1 MRTIPKQASPD
12 AKKIVTNYQKEKAKK
27 YGTTYIEPTQPKW
40 FVSYPFMVAIMVCL
54 QMLNIVYG
62 RKFITFLNFDI
73 NAGSLILLPLLLYI
87 FQTVGECYGW
97 QYSRQIIWCNFVING
112 VATVIFF
119 AFSFLHYSSFNHAGL
134 QNAYVL
140 LIDTMWVSAA
150 VNWVIVFMS
159 DYFVS
164 SFTCA
169 SRSFFNGKFIWFRTI
184 IINLVA
190 DCILLAGNFISMP
203 YNGYSMAE
211 TYHYIFAVFI
221 ARNIVT
227 IGMLPFVRFV
237 VWFIQNKIEG
247 VVVFDYK
254 SDFNPFKFGIN
265 PTDSVQF
272 NATGW
277 EKIDAGK
284 IDLKKLA
291 QAYSED
297 FFADQDKQM
306 EARIEERNKKYGFT
320 KETDNIVS
328 LQINCNNLE

>member
-1 MRTIPKQASPD
+1 MRTPIEQIEPE
-12 AKKIVTNYQKEKAKK
+12 AKEAIEKYQKDKAAK
-27 YGTTYIEPTQPKW
+27 YGQQYIEPTQPKW

-87 FQTVGECYGW
+87 FQIVGECYGW
-97 QYSRQIIWCNFVING
+97 QYSRQIIWCNFVVNG
-112 VATVIFF
+112 LATIIFY

-150 VNWVIVFMS
+150 VNWIIVFMS

-169 SRSFFNGKFIWFRTI
+169 SRSFFNGKFIWLRTI

-203 YNGYSMAE
+203 YNGYSMAQ

-227 IGMLPFVRFV
+227 IAMLPFVRFI
-237 VWFIQNKIEG
+237 VWVIQHKIENT
-247 VVVFDYK
+247 VVFDLTRN
-254 SDFNPFKFGIN
+254 FNPFKFGIN

-272 NATGW
+272 NADGW
-277 EKIDAGK
+277 EKIDSSKVDVKKMADYYSNG
-284 IDLKKLA
+284 ILEEQYQKLA
-291 QAYSED
+291 
-297 FFADQDKQM
+297 
-306 EARIEERNKKYGFT
+306 
-320 KETDNIVS
+320 DNINKRS
-328 LQINCNNLE
+328 

>member
-1 MRTIPKQASPD
+1 MRTPIEQIEPE
-12 AKKIVTNYQKEKAKK
+12 AKEAIAKYQKDKAAK
-27 YGTTYIEPTQPKW
+27 YGQQYIEPTQPKW

-62 RKFITFLNFDI
+62 RKFITFINFDI

-87 FQTVGECYGW
+87 FQIVGECYGW
-97 QYSRQIIWCNFVING
+97 QYSRQIIWCNFVVNG
-112 VATVIFF
+112 LATIIFYS
-119 AFSFLHYSSFNHAGL
+119 FSFLHYSSFNHAGL

-150 VNWVIVFMS
+150 VNWIIVFMS

-169 SRSFFNGKFIWFRTI
+169 SRSFFNGKFIWLRTI

-203 YNGYSMAE
+203 YNGYSMAQ

-227 IGMLPFVRFV
+227 IAMLPFVRFI
-237 VWFIQNKIEG
+237 VWVIQHKIENT
-247 VVVFDYK
+247 VVFDLTRN
-254 SDFNPFKFGIN
+254 FNPFKFGIN
-265 PTDSVQF
+265 PADSVQF
-272 NATGW
+272 NADGW
-277 EKIDAGK
+277 EKIDSSKVDVKKMADYYSNG
-284 IDLKKLA
+284 ILEEQYQKLA
-291 QAYSED
+291 
-297 FFADQDKQM
+297 
-306 EARIEERNKKYGFT
+306 
-320 KETDNIVS
+320 DNINKRS
-328 LQINCNNLE
+328 KKST

>member
-1 MRTIPKQASPD
+1 MRTPIEQIEPE
-12 AKKIVTNYQKEKAKK
+12 AKEAIEKYQKDKAAK
-27 YGTTYIEPTQPKW
+27 YGQQYIEPTQPKW

-62 RKFITFLNFDI
+62 RKFITFINFDI

-87 FQTVGECYGW
+87 FQIVGECYGW
-97 QYSRQIIWCNFVING
+97 QYSRQIIWCNFVVNG
-112 VATVIFF
+112 LATIIFYS
-119 AFSFLHYSSFNHAGL
+119 FSFLHYSSFNHAGL

-150 VNWVIVFMS
+150 VNWIIVFMS

-169 SRSFFNGKFIWFRTI
+169 SRSFFNGKFIWLRTI

-203 YNGYSMAE
+203 YNGYSMAQ

-227 IGMLPFVRFV
+227 IAMLPFVRFI
-237 VWFIQNKIEG
+237 VWVIQHKIENT
-247 VVVFDYK
+247 VVFDLTRN
-254 SDFNPFKFGIN
+254 FNPFKFGIN
-265 PTDSVQF
+265 PADSVQF
-272 NATGW
+272 NADGW
-277 EKIDAGK
+277 EKIDSSKVDVKKMADYYSNG
-284 IDLKKLA
+284 ILEEQYQKLA
-291 QAYSED
+291 
-297 FFADQDKQM
+297 
-306 EARIEERNKKYGFT
+306 
-320 KETDNIVS
+320 DNINKRS
-328 LQINCNNLE
+328 KKST